1 MPACAPGPGRT
12 PRSCCWADACAAR
25 SSKSV
30 LHSRRGMCIVA
41 QRGRW
46 VREGTPADAQNRD
59 FIVRIASQFIL
70 APC

>member
-30 LHSRRGMCIVA
+30 LHSRRGMCTSLVPSSFNFMFLPVHLSA
-41 QRGRW
+41 G
-46 VREGTPADAQNRD
+46 ADPL
-59 FIVRIASQFIL
+59 FV
-70 APC
+70 